1 MKSHKERITGL
12 ESLTVTTIY
21 IIEVVSF
28 VKDINLSQVYQH
40 TNITKIRRINPFSQ
54 HSSKLFDSK
63 PYYDSHN
70 FSELPFDINE
80 RKS

>member
-1 MKSHKERITGL
+1 MGL
-12 ESLTVTTIY
+12 ESLTSIY

-28 VKDINLSQVYQH
+28 VKDINLSRVYQH
-40 TNITKIRRINPFSQ
+40 TNLTKERRINPSSQ
-54 HSSKLFDSK
+54 LSSKLFDSK
-63 PYYDSHN
+63 PSSEGHN